1 MMHTTEQNKFPGDK
15 NVTNVGYFDV
25 ENEAL
30 VSVVKVNY
38 PNYDTLPANNSY

>member
-1 MMHTTEQNKFPGDK
+1 MMHTIQQNKFPGDK
-15 NVTNVGYFDV
+15 NITVDGYFDV

-38 PNYDTLPANNSY
+38 PN